1 MPNRNAHTVPTYAH
15 APATTTVRPPTGDNK
30 AYKALTKKEL
40 AALRLAHE
48 QEHERVWIAVMQQ
61 KRMEDAFREI
71 KEREVLRAE
80 KEREAVGKEN
90 KDALRRALE
99 EEEGYFATLQR
110 VLRQQK
116 RREAELRAKEEAA
129 RVERERVARKF
140 WELEEAA
147 RVDRESEARKFWEL
161 EEAAIERAV
170 KESMVSEDK
179 KKLAEQEE
187 KEKRRVERVRKEAER
202 AKRHVD
208 GKKGRG
214 WAGNGRT
221 TRAGEDT
228 GVYGLGLPL
237 SAQGRGSARAFVEDE
252 LSSPPYSPTAGSDS
266 SIYAGGNQE
275 LLDFFPEPTWY
286 RPAPHLVNN
295 SPRHGTFEGD
305 TQDSAR
311 WDRRLGLGWPDE
323 TEPTVW
329 RNTGMHAQRW
339 RETKTERWETVVRCE
354 EECRDT
360 FQGYKEVTETTRRR
374 V

>member
-147 RVDRESEARKFWEL
+147 
-161 EEAAIERAV
+161 IERAV

-187 KEKRRVERVRKEAER
+187 KEKRRMERVRKEAER

-286 RPAPHLVNN
+286 RPGPHLVNN

-339 RETKTERWETVVRCE
+339 RETKTERWETVVRCQ